1 MNIHIGDVVQF
12 IEHHK
17 WCGCLGI
24 VTTIRQSGMMMIGV
38 PIPKK
43 GTAYILA
50 QPYKVEL
57 IGRAVMIPQE

>member
-1 MNIHIGDVVQF
+1 MRVKNHDVVQF

-24 VTTIRQSGMMMIGV
+24 VVKVRQSGMVMVGV
-38 PIPKK
+38 PIPQK
-43 GTAYILA
+43 GTAYMLA
-50 QPYKVEL
+50 QPDEVEV